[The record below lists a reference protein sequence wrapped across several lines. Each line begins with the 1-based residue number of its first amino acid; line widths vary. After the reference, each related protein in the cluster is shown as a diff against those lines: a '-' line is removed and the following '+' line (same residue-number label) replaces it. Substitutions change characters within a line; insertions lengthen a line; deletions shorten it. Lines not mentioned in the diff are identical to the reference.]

1 MESINEIDKV
11 RLSLDKAMQELI
23 YLRSELGKTEY
34 IQIQRIREKYLIEKG
49 IMKKHTRP
57 DEDYSDYEQKRE
69 RQACRCRELEDLR
82 IPLLEKELE
91 ALINTTDK
99 QN

>member
-11 RLSLDKAMQELI
+11 RSALDTAMQELI
-23 YLRSELGKTEY
+23 FLRSELGKTEY

-49 IMKKHTRP
+49 VIKKHTRP

-82 IPLLEKELE
+82 IPLLKKELE
-91 ALINTTDK
+91 ALINTME
-99 QN
+99 

>member
-1 MESINEIDKV
+1 MESINEIDKI
-11 RLSLDKAMQELI
+11 RLSLDKTMKELI

-49 IMKKHTRP
+49 IMKEHTRT
-57 DEDYSDYEQKRE
+57 DDDYSDYEQKRE

-82 IPLLEKELE
+82 IPLLKKELE
-91 ALINTTDK
+91 ALINTTE
-99 QN
+99 